1 MTFRLRKISYMPGRC
16 WRTSS
21 REATVRMTR
30 TMTRM
35 MAVTMREMDRMTR
48 IRMTRSRMT
57 RIRMTGTVRIRI
69 SRMMTVR
76 TGKTGTDGTIM
87 TDRNSHS

>member
-1 MTFRLRKISYMPGRC
+1 MTFRLRRISYMPGRC

-30 TMTRM
+30 TRM
-35 MAVTMREMDRMTR
+35 MAVTMREMAKMTR
-48 IRMTRSRMT
+48 IRMTRMT
-57 RIRMTGTVRIRI
+57 RIRMRGTVRI
-69 SRMMTVR
+69 SRMTMVR

-87 TDRNSHS
+87 TDRSSPS